1 MSKESAKGETVGRTK
16 CANRLLRTRGFA
28 SVLVAIVALA
38 LMVMEADAEEAT
50 VVSVTNPTI
59 DNFSNGGGV
68 GLYFSAKTLCVFF
81 SIISRGCAT

>member
-38 LMVMEADAEEAT
+38 HPQEIGTDPDCLFRVGTNGFDDPSA
-50 VVSVTNPTI
+50 VTFRPIGLEDLVTI
-59 DNFSNGGGV
+59 AN
-68 GLYFSAKTLCVFF
+68 ALC
-81 SIISRGCAT
+81 